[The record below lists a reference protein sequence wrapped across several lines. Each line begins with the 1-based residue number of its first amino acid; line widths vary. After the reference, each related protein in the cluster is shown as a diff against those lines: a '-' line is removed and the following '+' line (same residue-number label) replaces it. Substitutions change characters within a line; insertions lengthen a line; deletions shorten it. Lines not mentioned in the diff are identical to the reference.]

1 MKFYFPLPDS
11 KNPFT
16 LLGTE
21 ESQKLWNGEGWR
33 GKSGFLNGS
42 IDLVFEWKNRVYL
55 LDWKSNLLE
64 NYSKEKL
71 AEVVRDHYL
80 MQLQIYLLATVRWLR
95 LFDEEAYNQRFG
107 GILYIFLRGM
117 PNVAAVHF

>member
-1 MKFYFPLPDS
+1 M
-11 KNPFT
+11 
-16 LLGTE
+16 
-21 ESQKLWNGEGWR
+21 
-33 GKSGFLNGS
+33 KSGFLNGS
-42 IDLVFEWKNRVYL
+42 IDLVFEWEGRVYL

-64 NYSKEKL
+64 NYNKEKL
-71 AEVVRDHYL
+71 AEVVHEHYL

-117 PNVAAVHF
+117 PNVDAVHFERPSWRKLKQYESELENPIQTRLLSVSA